1 MTIPSAFLDDLRA
14 RISLADVIGKRVR
27 LTRRG
32 RDFLGL
38 CPFHQEKTPSF
49 TVFDDHYHCFGC
61 GAHGSVFDFVMHT
74 EGLGFREAIERL
86 AAEAGVAVP
95 TDRPEQREAAS
106 RRRGLHEVVD
116 AATSYYEKMLRMP
129 VGRDALAYLH
139 RRGVSED
146 LIGRFRLGYAPDT
159 RGGLR
164 TELTRAGFDEKL
176 IIEAGLLIKPEADG
190 RAAYDRFRG
199 RVMFPIADRQGRMVA
214 FGGRVLGAGEPKYL
228 NSPETPLFHKS
239 RMLYGLAEAAKAARA
254 AGTLIVAEGYMDV
267 IALVGAGWGNA
278 VAPLGTALT
287 VEQIGE
293 LWRAVPEPI
302 VLFDPDAAGQRAA
315 MRAAERVLPLLKPGY
330 GLRFAFIET
339 ATGDDPDGVTRRYPR
354 DFITRALSASLTLA
368 DVLYWAAAAGK
379 LVDTPEKK
387 ARIQKHLEDQ
397 IAHVPDRSMRA
408 YFMADFKKRL
418 WDRGGRDQRGGR
430 GRNVAGTARRGATR
444 IATPPTGRGAGAG
457 TQAGAAVPVAETPQR
472 HQTALR
478 QREAILLAVLV
489 NTPDAFDIV
498 GERLG
503 FLSFSDP
510 ELDNLRQAILNAMG
524 SDPGLDSECLES
536 HLRNL
541 GHSSALDSIM
551 SAWTFEHAFFSRRGT
566 ALEIAVEG
574 WEETYTFY
582 RRERIRAEINAEKRD
597 LARCIEGECRRSEVQ
612 AGAGDLLGTGAQG
625 GGRAAAQ
632 RYGYFEALKNQEHN
646 QEQDRESRA
655 NEGVRRKPINPGSR
669 GPETN
674 DQ

>member
-1 MTIPSAFLDDLRA
+1 MTIPAAFLDDLRA
-14 RISLADVIGKRVR
+14 RVSLPDIIGKRVR

-86 AAEAGVAVP
+86 AAEAGMAVP
-95 TDRPEQREAAS
+95 TDRPEQREAAN
-106 RRRGLHEVVD
+106 RRRGLYEVVE
-116 AATSYYEKMLRMP
+116 AAACYYEKMLRMP
-129 VGRDALAYLH
+129 AGGAALAYLN
-139 RRGVSED
+139 RRGVGDD
-146 LIGRFRLGYAPDT
+146 LIGRFRLGYAPDS
-159 RGGLR
+159 RGALR
-164 TELTRAGFDEKL
+164 AELTRAGFGENL
-176 IIEAGLLIKPEADG
+176 MIEAGLLIKPEADG

-239 RMLYGLAEAAKAARA
+239 QLLYGLFEATQAART

-287 VEQIGE
+287 AEQIGE
-293 LWRAVPEPI
+293 LWRTVPEPI
-302 VLFDPDAAGQRAA
+302 VLFDPDPAGQRAA

-330 GLRFAFIET
+330 GLKFAFIET
-339 ATGDDPDGVTRRYPR
+339 ATGDDPDGVARRYRP

-368 DVLYWAAAAGK
+368 DVLFWAVAAGK
-379 LVDTPEKK
+379 RVDTPEKK
-387 ARIQKHLEDQ
+387 SRVQKQLEDQ
-397 IAHVPDRSMRA
+397 VGLIADPSMRA
-408 YFMADFKKRL
+408 FFMADFKRRL

-430 GRNVAGTARRGATR
+430 DRNTRAGQRGGATR
-444 IATPPTGRGAGAG
+444 VATPGQFGAGV
-457 TQAGAAVPVAETPQR
+457 GAAPPVAEMQQR
-472 HQTALR
+472 HWTVLR

-489 NTPDAFDIV
+489 STPDVVDIV
-498 GERLG
+498 GEKLG
-503 FLSFSDP
+503 FLAFSDP
-510 ELDNLRQAILNAMG
+510 ELDRLRQAILNAMG
-524 SDPGLDSECLES
+524 SVPGLDSECLES

-541 GHSSALDSIM
+541 GYSSALDSIM
-551 SAWTFEHAFFSRRGT
+551 SAWTFEHAFFARRGT
-566 ALEIAVEG
+566 ALETAVEG
-574 WEETYTFY
+574 WEETYAFY
-582 RRERIRAEINAEKRD
+582 RRERIRVEIDAEKRE
-597 LARCIEGECRRSEVQ
+597 LARRIEGECRHTG
-612 AGAGDLLGTGAQG
+612 ATTGAGN
-625 GGRAAAQ
+625 RASAQ

-646 QEQDRESRA
+646 QEQPRDHRASEGARREPS
-655 NEGVRRKPINPGSR
+655 EPGSS
-669 GPETN
+669 GPGTN
-674 DQ
+674 GQI

>member
-1 MTIPSAFLDDLRA
+1 L
-14 RISLADVIGKRVR
+14 
-27 LTRRG
+27 
-32 RDFLGL
+32 
-38 CPFHQEKTPSF
+38 
-49 TVFDDHYHCFGC
+49 
-61 GAHGSVFDFVMHT
+61 
-74 EGLGFREAIERL
+74 
-86 AAEAGVAVP
+86 P

-116 AATSYYEKMLRMP
+116 AAACYYEKMLRMP

-139 RRGVSED
+139 RRGVGDE
-146 LIGRFRLGYAPDT
+146 LLGRFRLGYAPDT
-159 RGGLR
+159 RGALR

-176 IIEAGLLIKPEADG
+176 MVEAGLLIKPEADG

-214 FGGRVLGAGEPKYL
+214 FGGRVIGAGEPKYL

-267 IALVGAGWGNA
+267 IALVGAGWSNA

-287 VEQIGE
+287 AEQIGE
-293 LWRAVPEPI
+293 LWRVVPEPI

-315 MRAAERVLPLLKPGY
+315 MRAAERVLPLLTPGY

-339 ATGDDPDGVTRRYPR
+339 ATGDDPDGVARRYPP

-368 DVLYWAAAAGK
+368 DVLFWAATAGK

-387 ARIQKHLEDQ
+387 ARIQKQLEDQ
-397 IAHVPDRSMRA
+397 IALVADPSMRG

-430 GRNVAGTARRGATR
+430 GRSAPGVARRGAAR
-444 IATPPTGRGAGAG
+444 VATPMGVGAGM
-457 TQAGAAVPVAETPQR
+457 GAAAPVAEIPQR

-489 NTPDAFDIV
+489 STPDAMDFV

-503 FLSFSDP
+503 FLAFSDP
-510 ELDNLRQAILNAMG
+510 ELDRLRQAILNVLG
-524 SDPGLDSECLES
+524 SGPGLDSRCLES
-536 HLRNL
+536 HLRSF

-551 SAWTFEHAFFSRRGT
+551 NAWTFEHAFFSRRGT
-566 ALEIAVEG
+566 ALETAVEG
-574 WEETYTFY
+574 WEETYAFY
-582 RRERIRAEINAEKRD
+582 MRERIRAEIDAEKRD
-597 LARCIEGECRRSEVQ
+597 LARCIEGECRRSEMKAGGQ
-612 AGAGDLLGTGAQG
+612 AEAGN
-625 GGRAAAQ
+625 RVSAQ
-632 RYGYFEALKNQEHN
+632 RYEYFEALKNQEHN
-646 QEQDRESRA
+646 QEQNQEHGASEGPHREPL
-655 NEGVRRKPINPGSR
+655 KPGSSDT
-669 GPETN
+669 GTGG
-674 DQ
+674 QI